1 MAKSRL
7 NSLIQENQTS
17 LQLITLSP
25 FSINKKPTTLYEHVI
40 NALSVDLEA
49 KRSGDSK
56 KCPLETRYQALKKD
70 QFPKHE
76 ILDLFLRSAHKSEHA
91 RKAQKKMKDFFKQKV
106 VATTAEVKV
115 EITVKEEPTD
125 VEFID
130 SDNDPSLE

>member
-25 FSINKKPTTLYEHVI
+25 FSIYKKPTTLYEHVI

-76 ILDLFLRSAHKSEHA
+76 ILDLFLRSAQKSERA
-91 RKAQKKMKDFFKQKV
+91 RKAQKEMKDFFKQKV

-125 VEFID
+125 DEFID